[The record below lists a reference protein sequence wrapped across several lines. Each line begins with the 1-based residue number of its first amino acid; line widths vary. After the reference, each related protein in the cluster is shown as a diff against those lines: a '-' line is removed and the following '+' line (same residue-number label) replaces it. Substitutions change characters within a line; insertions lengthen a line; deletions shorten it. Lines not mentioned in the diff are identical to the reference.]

1 MTNPIPEEDRKVIY
15 KEAVVDGVRVTVH
28 QLPDVTVNEVKN
40 YLELLAKNVP
50 EGSRLTSLSIAKTG
64 NDDHV
69 ALDYTLQNPPMERI
83 RRITGYLVGTVDRW
97 NNAKQAELRDRVKH
111 STREFSR

>member
-1 MTNPIPEEDRKVIY
+1 MTNSIPEEDRKVIY
-15 KEAVVDGVRVTVH
+15 REAVVDGVRVTV
-28 QLPDVTVNEVKN
+28 QKLPDVTVNEAKN

-50 EGSRLTSLSIAKTG
+50 EGSKLISLTIAKTG

>member
-40 YLELLAKNVP
+40 YLELLTKNVP

>member
-50 EGSRLTSLSIAKTG
+50 EGSHLTSLSIAKTG

>member
-1 MTNPIPEEDRKVIY
+1 MSNPIPEEDRKVIY
-15 KEAVVDGVRVTVH
+15 KEAIVDGVRIEVH
-28 QLPDVTVNEVKN
+28 QLSDITVNEAKN
-40 YLELLAKNVP
+40 YLEFLAKNVP
-50 EGSRLTSLSIAKTG
+50 EGSRLTSLVLSKAG
-64 NDDHV
+64 SDDHI

-97 NNAKQAELRDRVKH
+97 NNAKKAELRDRVKH

>member
-40 YLELLAKNVP
+40 YLELLAKTVP

-69 ALDYTLQNPPMERI
+69 ALDYTLQNLPMERI
-83 RRITGYLVGTVDRW
+83 RRITSYLVGTVDRW

-111 STREFSR
+111 SIREFSR